1 MEQGEPEGV
10 SEDEG
15 PLAETLWFNMD
26 DRYSYIV
33 GYAEDETV
41 RPNTKYYLCRG
52 RNDFLLPADR
62 RRTRPVLD
70 DHQ

>member
-26 DRYSYIV
+26 NRYSYIV

-41 RPNTKYYLCRG
+41 RPNTKS
-52 RNDFLLPADR
+52 A
-62 RRTRPVLD
+62 
-70 DHQ
+70 